1 MYHTLTDHRYS
12 IWWKTFCKA

>member
-12 IWWKTFCKA
+12 IWWKTFCKG